1 MDRVCALYIGWR
13 EGVRGVRTLSSLFV
27 LNSHTIL
34 MLNPQFSHNTNAQFS
49 ILSAVFVNKGV
60 YGRRQYM
67 DYGEA
72 LVWVNH
78 SISRGKIYST
88 TYIFSE
94 SYDHFD
100 FGGGGLNFCP
110 RTIWHQDNL
119 APQTIWHRTNLNFL
133 S

>member
-1 MDRVCALYIGWR
+1 
-13 EGVRGVRTLSSLFV
+13 
-27 LNSHTIL
+27 

-78 SISRGKIYST
+78 SISGGKIYST